1 MLKTCVFVVFSVLF
15 SVMFFNVCEAE
26 KKQQTYEIHFIR
38 EYLDGERSVE
48 VVKETATSVYDI
60 INAYRDWDFIGQNNQ
75 VITLS
80 KKVNEWSPL
89 MKTNGYFIFDEYML
103 PLFQQFHI
111 NKLESR
117 HILYYER
124 RSPFFSASFFDDVFY
139 HLD

>member
-1 MLKTCVFVVFSVLF
+1 MKSWVFLAFGALF
-15 SVMFFNVCEAE
+15 FALFVNVCEAE
-26 KKQQTYEIHFIR
+26 KQAETYEIYFIR

-60 INAYRDWDFIGQNNQ
+60 INAYRDWDFVGQNNQ

-89 MKTNGYFIFDEYML
+89 VKTNGYFIFDDYML

-111 NKLESR
+111 DKLESR
-117 HILYYER
+117 HILN
-124 RSPFFSASFFDDVFY
+124 
-139 HLD
+139 

>member
-1 MLKTCVFVVFSVLF
+1 MKHVFVAFCVLF
-15 SVMFFNVCEAE
+15 SLMFANVCEAE

-48 VVKETATSVYDI
+48 VVKETATSVHDI
-60 INAYRDWDFIGQNNQ
+60 INAYREWDFIEQHKQ

-89 MKTNGYFIFDEYML
+89 VKTNGYFLLDEYML
-103 PLFQQFHI
+103 PLFQQFRV

-117 HILYYER
+117 HM
-124 RSPFFSASFFDDVFY
+124 FMN
-139 HLD
+139 